1 MDGDFEIDST
11 QLQDAVRSAEV
22 LSIFFPLVR
31 RSLVID
37 TRFDAEDGPMVRLMP
52 QVSSLEERCR
62 SIRRVRPHFAQPEKV
77 TAIPWPKYVNSLVQ
91 TGVVARI
98 RHRLAQSGFQGP
110 LRALDKALEEL
121 RRREKQELAAV
132 IRGDHYH
139 TIWPAGDRTV

>member
-1 MDGDFEIDST
+1 MDGDFEIDSS

-52 QVSSLEERCR
+52 QVNSLEERCR
-62 SIRRVRPHFAQPEKV
+62 SIRRVRPRFAQPQKV

-98 RHRLAQSGFQGP
+98 RHRLAQSGFQGS

-121 RRREKQELAAV
+121 RRREKEELAAV

-139 TIWPAGDRTV
+139 TIWPTGDRPV